1 MNKRARKQTK
11 GAWGNGVL
19 TLWRERQ
26 VRTRIQTEKARA
38 THSLEST
45 KEGTSRDTET
55 NRSSEGHS
63 LSGGCIRQNMSGPRE
78 HTKRARGTHKLQ
90 SVERGASQDTDI
102 NQASEVLTDLKA
114 QRGGGQVRTRKQTE

>member
-1 MNKRARKQTK
+1 
-11 GAWGNGVL
+11 
-19 TLWRERQ
+19 
-26 VRTRIQTEKARA
+26 
-38 THSLEST
+38 
-45 KEGTSRDTET
+45 
-55 NRSSEGHS
+55 
-63 LSGGCIRQNMSGPRE
+63 MSGPRE